1 MFSIMRILLIEDD
14 LQLNNTLKKF
24 LSRKHAVTD
33 VFDGE
38 NAVEI
43 LDSNDTFELYII
55 DINLPNVNGL
65 DLVSYIRSKH
75 LNSPIIIITA
85 STELSNFEDA
95 FKNGCNEFI
104 KKPFYLEELDI
115 RINNLFNNGFNEE
128 ITISTNIIYNAKKR
142 ELFIDDE
149 SIALRKKEKRL
160 LELLLDNINFT
171 VLTET
176 IQNYVWENEIKD
188 YYPVRQL
195 VNELRK
201 KFNTGENFIFT
212 EKGIGYK
219 FEIKK

>member
-1 MFSIMRILLIEDD
+1 MRILQIEDD

-24 LSRKHAVTD
+24 LSRKHTVTEIS
-33 VFDGE
+33 DGE
-38 NAVEI
+38 KAVEI

-55 DINLPNVNGL
+55 DINLPNINGL
-65 DLVSYIRSKH
+65 DLVSYIRSKD
-75 LNSPIIIITA
+75 LSSPIIVITG

-104 KKPFYLEELDI
+104 KKPFYLKELDI
-115 RINNLFNNGFNEE
+115 RINNLFNNEFNEE
-128 ITISTNIIYNAKKR
+128 ITISANIKYNTKKR
-142 ELFIDDE
+142 ELLIDDE

-160 LELLLDNINFT
+160 LELFLDNINCT

-176 IQNYVWENEIKD
+176 IQSYVWENEIKD
-188 YYPVRQL
+188 NYPIRQL
-195 VNELRK
+195 VTELRK
-201 KFNTGENFIFT
+201 KFNTGEIFISA